1 VKVDNIGNIRTGNF
15 TDTSAQLK
23 DGELNSLLKAT
34 LKIRTGKAWIL
45 YNVAMEVYCFS
56 INVAKKET
64 LYE

>member
-34 LKIRTGKAWIL
+34 LKIRTGKA
-45 YNVAMEVYCFS
+45 
-56 INVAKKET
+56 
-64 LYE
+64 